1 MRICSL
7 LPSATEIVFALGLGD
22 QLVAVTHECDYPI
35 EARALPVVTRTTVA
49 EAGRTSRDIDHHVTQ
64 AAHSGSSIYALDQAL
79 IERLAPDLILT
90 QELCD
95 VCAVSYEAARAA
107 VQRLPGD
114 RTVLSLGPRT
124 LEGILDTIEQV
135 AEAAGVPERA
145 APVLDEMKKRIG
157 LVAATAALAPLRPRV
172 FAMEW
177 LDPPYTAG
185 HWVPE
190 MVRLAGGLDAL
201 GRAGDF
207 SYATTWTEIARWD
220 PEVLVLMPC
229 SFHLDR
235 TLKEFEPLTLPEEW
249 HRLTAVRLGRVYAV
263 DSAAYFSRSGPRA
276 AAGLEILGEIIHPEL
291 FRRSSPHDAWQ
302 AISGGSRPRAR

>member
-7 LPSATEIVFALGLGD
+7 LPSATEIVFSLGLGD
-22 QLVAVTHECDYPI
+22 HLVAVTHECDYPA
-35 EARALPVVTRTTVA
+35 EARRLPIVTRTAIA
-49 EAGRTSRDIDHHVTQ
+49 EGGSSKDIDHHVNQ
-64 AAHSGSSIYALDQAL
+64 AAHTGSSIYALDQAL
-79 IERLAPDLILT
+79 IERLDPDLILT
-90 QELCD
+90 QELCE
-95 VCAVSYEAARAA
+95 VCAVSSDTARAA
-107 VQRLPGD
+107 VQRLPGE
-114 RTVLSLGPRT
+114 RTILSLGPST
-124 LEGILDTIEQV
+124 IEGILQTIEHV
-135 AEAAGVPERA
+135 GAAAGVPERA
-145 APVLDEMKKRIG
+145 SAVVEAMKERIG
-157 LVAATAALAPLRPRV
+157 RVAATAATAPIRPRV

-201 GRAGDF
+201 GREGAF
-207 SYATTWTEIARWD
+207 SYETTWPVIAKWD

-235 TLKEFEPLTLPEEW
+235 TLEELSRLDLPDEW
-249 HRLTAVRLGRVYAV
+249 RRLTAVQSGRVYAV

-291 FRRSSPHDAWQ
+291 FRRTSPPDAWQ
-302 AISGGSRPRAR
+302 SVR